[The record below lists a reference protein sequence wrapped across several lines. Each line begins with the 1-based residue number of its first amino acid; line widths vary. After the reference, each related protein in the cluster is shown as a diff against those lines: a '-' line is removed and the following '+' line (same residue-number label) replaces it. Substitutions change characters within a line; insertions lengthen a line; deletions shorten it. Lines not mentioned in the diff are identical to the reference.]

1 MRKAVRNYLYDH
13 QEIGAEKE
21 ERPQQAVFDRNGDKT
36 GTLDYE
42 GRRESEEFNLTFYK
56 KLN

>member
-42 GRRESEEFNLTFYK
+42 GRRESEEFNLTF
-56 KLN
+56 